1 MLISPLRTTRQAHPP
16 PHPPTPHHFSAIS
29 TAKLIFQFLLCDIWL
44 TEQRCQGQ
52 PSVGKKAEQV
62 EEGRKIQS
70 KKRRWGVER
79 DKAREQTVSEP
90 EESKQR
96 STGSQERKN
105 CHIHPYHSSLRF
117 PKCLFLRGTTV
128 CTLTEMGCLCPSP
141 CYAIHIPPSLCRWTT
156 RHHIPS
162 QALKYH
168 KGWHISLFG
177 TKGFL
182 FSFFSFKFFPGRELQ
197 KLSLLIET

>member
-1 MLISPLRTTRQAHPP
+1 MTFGWLNRGVRDSHQWARRQ
-16 PHPPTPHHFSAIS
+16 SRWR
-29 TAKLIFQFLLCDIWL
+29 K
-44 TEQRCQGQ
+44 E
-52 PSVGKKAEQV
+52 GKYRA
-62 EEGRKIQS
+62 

-79 DKAREQTVSEP
+79 DKEREQTVSEL
-90 EESKQR
+90 EELKQR

-156 RHHIPS
+156 RHHVPS

-168 KGWHISLFG
+168 KGWQISLFW
-177 TKGFL
+177 TKGFP
-182 FSFFSFKFFPGRELQ
+182 FFIPGTE
-197 KLSLLIET
+197 IEKVV